1 MRNKPMPSAL
11 TNFAALLLA
20 PLAAL
25 LRADN
30 PLRPWAV
37 TLAVCALACLP
48 RGSRRLG
55 GILFF
60 SVLFSYG
67 VWLFVQHAF
76 RDFTPTGS

>member
-1 MRNKPMPSAL
+1 MPFAL
-11 TNFAALLLA
+11 PTFTQLIAPFMVLLQ
-20 PLAAL
+20 PN
-25 LRADN
+25 N

-60 SVLFSYG
+60 SVLVACG

-76 RDFTPTGS
+76 HDFTPQR

>member
-1 MRNKPMPSAL
+1 MPNKPMPFAPP
-11 TNFAALLLA
+11 NFDALLA
-20 PLAAL
+20 PIASL
-25 LRADN
+25 LHSDN

-55 GILFF
+55 GALFF
-60 SVLFSYG
+60 SVLVACG

-76 RDFTPTGS
+76 RDFTPAGP

>member
-1 MRNKPMPSAL
+1 MLSTL

-25 LRADN
+25 MGANN
-30 PLRPWAV
+30 PLHPWVV
-37 TLAVCALACLP
+37 TLAVCAIACLP

-60 SVLFSYG
+60 SVLVACA